1 KSSTSEIDDHN
12 RPIRTFQVCNV
23 LAPAQ
28 NNWLLSGYIERGSAR
43 RLLVELKFTLRDCAS
58 IPGTPGTCKETF
70 NLYYVDADGPDDD
83 AVPLP
88 SPNEPRFR
96 KIDTVAADESFT
108 QVDVGDR
115 VLKLNT
121 EVRDV
126 GSLSHP
132 GLYLAFQDVGACVA
146 LVAVR
151 VFYKRCPA
159 EARGLARFPET
170 PSGPDASALVGV
182 PGKCAPHSQPEG
194 PEPPGGP
201 RMYCSADGEW
211 LVPIGKCVCA
221 AGYEDIGGEC
231 RACRPGFF
239 KVFNDEAT
247 CKRCTAHS
255 HAPHSASARCICE
268 RGHYRASND
277 PPDVPCTRP
286 PSAPR
291 NLLSLV
297 NGTSVWLEWAPPKD
311 KGGRVDLSYS
321 ISCLRCDDMSGTLL
335 DVQRS
340 CRPCGAGVRYWPTAN
355 GLREA
360 AVLISRLTAHTNYS
374 FKVQAVNGVSS
385 KAGLQ
390 AVTPVNIT
398 TNQAAPSKIL
408 KIKRELNTKDCI
420 VLAWLPPL
428 QPNGEILEYEVK
440 YMEKVCDKL
449 SGNESVILSRAAR
462 VAVPGLQPGSA
473 YLFQVR
479 ARTTAGSGPYS
490 HQVEFSTLSGKQ
502 LSIDNVRS
510 FFHRHCG
517 YSKAKQDEEKLQF
530 QNGQGE
536 YRWFYVGSLFPFL
549 HQKRQTYVDPHTY
562 EDPAQAVKD
571 FAKEINPSSI
581 KIEKVIGAGE
591 FGEVCSGHLKLSRRR
606 EINVAIKTLKGGS
619 TERQRSDF
627 LSEASIMAQ
636 FDNPNII
643 HLEGVVTKSK
653 LVMIVT
659 EYMENG
665 SLDSFLR
672 KRDGQFTV
680 IQLVGMLRGIAAGM
694 TYLSEM
700 GFVHRDL
707 AARNILVSS
716 GLVCKVSDFGL
727 SRVLDRR
734 PEAAY
739 TTLFTSA
746 GDVWSYGIVMWEV
759 MSYGERPYWDMNNQ
773 DVIKSIEE
781 GYRLPAPMDCPAAL
795 HQLMLDCWQAERA
808 ARPTFTH
815 ILTTLDRLIR
825 NPNSLKII
833 ANATSRCDVAKVGP
847 RGTGSRG
854 SCTTVLWLDVIKM
867 GRYKDNFDTA
877 GYRSLDAVAHMT
889 PEDIRRIGVNL
900 VGHQKKIMN
909 SVQTMRAQLAHVG
922 AAGVKV

>member
-1 KSSTSEIDDHN
+1 MQCNHCCVVLLTLGALLGVHGATSPHEVDLLNTMTMKKDLGWRSYPANGWEEISEIDDHN

-440 YMEKVCDKL
+440 YMEKL

-490 HQVEFSTLSGKQ
+490 HQVEFSTLSASDAE
-502 LSIDNVRS
+502 LSPVSVVGVCIAIITISVVLFIGCFILSR
-510 FFHRHCG
+510 RHCG

-530 QNGQGE
+530 QNGQVKAHGM
-536 YRWFYVGSLFPFL
+536 
-549 HQKRQTYVDPHTY
+549 KTYVDPHTY

-739 TTLFTSA
+739 TTL
-746 GDVWSYGIVMWEV
+746 V
-759 MSYGERPYWDMNNQ
+759 
-773 DVIKSIEE
+773 
-781 GYRLPAPMDCPAAL
+781 
-795 HQLMLDCWQAERA
+795 
-808 ARPTFTH
+808 
-815 ILTTLDRLIR
+815 
-825 NPNSLKII
+825 
-833 ANATSRCDVAKVGP
+833 
-847 RGTGSRG
+847 
-854 SCTTVLWLDVIKM
+854 
-867 GRYKDNFDTA
+867 
-877 GYRSLDAVAHMT
+877 
-889 PEDIRRIGVNL
+889 
-900 VGHQKKIMN
+900 
-909 SVQTMRAQLAHVG
+909 
-922 AAGVKV
+922 